1 MCPTEGARTGAG
13 LGYVQIRQDRPQEH
27 IGAIWGDDAQAMPPP
42 PAHARQLGGGQLRNG
57 VVVRAGD
64 KMVVWM
70 LLRQPIDNGLQAPP
84 QDQMI
89 VLPPAV
95 EGEVAGGIP
104 SVVGE
109 GPHQDR
115 LGPRTEGL

>member
-1 MCPTEGARTGAG
+1 
-13 LGYVQIRQDRPQEH
+13 
-27 IGAIWGDDAQAMPPP
+27 MPPP

-64 KMVVWM
+64 KMVVRV
-70 LLRQPIDNGLQAPP
+70 LLHQGVYDGLQAPP

-104 SVVGE
+104 GVVGE

>member
-1 MCPTEGARTGAG
+1 
-13 LGYVQIRQDRPQEH
+13 
-27 IGAIWGDDAQAMPPP
+27 MPPP
-42 PAHARQLGGGQLRNG
+42 PAHARQLGGGQLRDG
-57 VVVRAGD
+57 VVVRAGE
-64 KMVVWM
+64 KAVVWM
-70 LLRQPIDNGLQAPP
+70 LLRQGVHDGLQAPP